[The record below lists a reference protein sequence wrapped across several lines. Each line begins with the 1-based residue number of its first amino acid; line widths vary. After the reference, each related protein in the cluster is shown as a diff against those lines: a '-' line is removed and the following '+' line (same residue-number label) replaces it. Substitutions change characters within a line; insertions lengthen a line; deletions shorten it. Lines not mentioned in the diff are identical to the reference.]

1 MQEEAKE
8 NGDSH
13 HRREGHHPVPGK
25 FTQDQIC
32 STKQSWAA
40 WDNTLRLEGGRQVVA
55 FGVLLG
61 DYRLTEVSP
70 KLSMEFTTLL
80 PSASRV
86 LGLQA
91 MTPGLAPRLFDI
103 FLLRSFN

>member
-1 MQEEAKE
+1 M
-8 NGDSH
+8 
-13 HRREGHHPVPGK
+13 PGK

-61 DYRLTEVSP
+61 DYRLTELSL
-70 KLSMEFTTLL
+70 KLSVEFTTLL

-91 MTPGLAPRLFDI
+91 MIPGLAPRLFDI
-103 FLLRSFN
+103 FLLRSLN

>member
-1 MQEEAKE
+1 M
-8 NGDSH
+8 
-13 HRREGHHPVPGK
+13 PGK

-40 WDNTLRLEGGRQVVA
+40 WDNTLRLKGGRQVVA

-70 KLSMEFTTLL
+70 KLSMELTTLL

-91 MTPGLAPRLFDI
+91 MTPSPAPRLFDI